1 MRTIAI
7 IFLFCVPSFAS
18 AQVLINE
25 IAWMGTSDSTSN
37 EWVELANDGS
47 SSADITGWILS
58 IEGKKDI
65 ALSGSINTGKFYI
78 IERTD
83 DTTVPTVTADLIASF
98 GTGISNTG
106 ATLSLKNASGDV
118 VDRVDGSQE
127 WNIGGIVAGNNS
139 TKETAQRGASG
150 WFTGMP
156 TPRLTNIGTAST
168 PEQGSNTNTLQ
179 VNATPITASFPVEP
193 QIFADA
199 GASVRTAPSGA
210 PIVFTGRA
218 FGLKKEPIENARMIW
233 SFGDGGRAE
242 GASVAHTYY
251 YPGDYVVVLDVA
263 SGYYSA
269 SDRATVR
276 VSAPLVALSVGGDQ
290 THSFVTLENSG
301 VDEIDLSDWQIS
313 SSGKIFIFPKNTIL
327 SSRKTLT
334 LASEVTG
341 LVTPVGSVAELS
353 FPNGSRVSVKSAE
366 KKELIV
372 SETLSRKVE
381 EESKIKPTAQ
391 IRPTQTAPL
400 DQKASIADAFSDIQ
414 TSLPTQKGDS
424 AWYWYIGVAFLST
437 FALLSIRLTKG
448 NEDKTSITA
457 DDFEIIEE
465 VEDNEPH

>member
-1 MRTIAI
+1 MISMRIIAI

-25 IAWMGTSDSTSN
+25 IQISPIGERFIELYNSGNSNIDLTGWYIQRKTATGSSFGSLVTSTQLNGKTINANNYFLVSRNQQAGPDILIDNLTLTESNIVRIRDSKGEDIDQIEWTTIDEGKSYQRISSG
-37 EWVELANDGS
+37 EWVVAIPTPGVVNATGVS
-47 SSADITGWILS
+47 SQNQNTNVSSAS
-58 IEGKKDI
+58 
-65 ALSGSINTGKFYI
+65 
-78 IERTD
+78 
-83 DTTVPTVTADLIASF
+83 P
-98 GTGISNTG
+98 
-106 ATLSLKNASGDV
+106 SL
-118 VDRVDGSQE
+118 
-127 WNIGGIVAGNNS
+127 
-139 TKETAQRGASG
+139 
-150 WFTGMP
+150 
-156 TPRLTNIGTAST
+156 
-168 PEQGSNTNTLQ
+168 
-179 VNATPITASFPVEP
+179 ATPITASFPVEP

-218 FGLKKEPIENARMIW
+218 FGLKKEPIENARMVW

-242 GASVAHTYY
+242 GVSVAHTYY

-313 SSGKIFIFPKNTIL
+313 SSGKIFVFPKNTIL

-341 LVTPVGSVAELS
+341 LVTPVGSVAELF
-353 FPNGSRVSVKSAE
+353 FPNGSHVSVKSAE
-366 KKELIV
+366 KKELIA
-372 SETLSRKVE
+372 SETPPRKVE
-381 EESKIKPTAQ
+381 EEPKIKPTAQ
-391 IRPTQTAPL
+391 IRPTQTASP

-424 AWYWYIGVAFLST
+424 AWYWYIGVAFLSA
-437 FALLSIRLTKG
+437 FALLGIRLTKG
-448 NEDKTSITA
+448 DEDKASITVE
-457 DDFEIIEE
+457 DFEIIEE

>member
-25 IAWMGTSDSTSN
+25 IQISPIGERFIELYNSSNSSIDLTGWYIQRKTATGSSFGSLVTSTQLNGKIINANSYFLVSRNQLGSPGVVIDNLTLTESNIVRIRDSKGEDIAQIEWATIDEGKSYQRISSS
-37 EWVELANDGS
+37 EWVVA
-47 SSADITGWILS
+47 
-58 IEGKKDI
+58 
-65 ALSGSINTGKFYI
+65 
-78 IERTD
+78 
-83 DTTVPTVTADLIASF
+83 VPTP
-98 GTGISNTG
+98 G
-106 ATLSLKNASGDV
+106 A
-118 VDRVDGSQE
+118 
-127 WNIGGIVAGNNS
+127 
-139 TKETAQRGASG
+139 
-150 WFTGMP
+150 
-156 TPRLTNIGTAST
+156 
-168 PEQGSNTNTLQ
+168 
-179 VNATPITASFPVEP
+179 VNATGVSSQNQNTNVDSVSPSLVTPVTASFPVEP

-199 GASVRTAPSGA
+199 GASVRTVSPGA
-210 PIVFTGRA
+210 PIIFTGRA
-218 FGLKKEPIENARMIW
+218 FGLKKEPIENARMVW

-242 GASVAHTYY
+242 GVSVAHTYY

-276 VSAPLVALSVGGDQ
+276 VSAPLVTLSVGGDQ
-290 THSFVTLENSG
+290 TRSFVTLENSG

-327 SSRKTLT
+327 SARKTLT

-341 LVTPVGSVAELS
+341 LVTPVGSVAEIL
-353 FPNGSRVSVKSAE
+353 FPNGSRVSVKSAD

-372 SETLSRKVE
+372 SETLSRKIE
-381 EESKIKPTAQ
+381 EEPKIKSTAQ

-424 AWYWYIGVAFLST
+424 AWYWYISVAFLSA
-437 FALLSIRLTKG
+437 FALLGIRLTRG
-448 NEDKTSITA
+448 NEDKASITVE
-457 DDFEIIEE
+457 DFEIIEE
-465 VEDNEPH
+465 VEDNEPR